1 MFKLFLL
8 LISIITLSGA
18 GSINI
23 DTLLTQAKQSKKHL
37 LIFLHK
43 PQCSYCESMQL
54 FTLADEDI
62 EEKIKNDFIFV
73 DIDIADSGKVIFDDF
88 NGTKHDFAK
97 SLGFNFYPSSVYIDK
112 EAEVVYGQAG
122 FKDEEK
128 FLKILRYV
136 KSRAYVDVS
145 IDEFK

>member
-54 FTLADEDI
+54 FTLADKDI